1 MNKEL
6 QYAKILFVTLL
17 IGITLIFSGS
27 LIWNILEEYHS
38 ANEYARIE
46 TLASFNKDLLYRRW
60 ASMHGGVYV
69 PITQVTPPNPDLS
82 FLPERDI
89 ITSTGKIFTLM
100 NPAYMT
106 RQVNAIAEKQYGA
119 KGHITSLNPIRP
131 ENKADDW
138 ETKALQLFEKGDTE
152 YYSIEKINNQEY
164 MRFMHSMKVE
174 EGCLKCHAKQGYKV
188 GDIRGGISV
197 SIPMEKYNQIT
208 KAGIFNLTITH
219 VFIYLLI
226 IALTIIGFRQFLV
239 RLQKLDA
246 LQKKII
252 ESEKAYKDV
261 IENTSDLITIV
272 DKHGKIL
279 YINHASVNFYGLQP
293 TDCINRF
300 AFDFIFPDDVEF
312 TKSKFKEWLNS
323 DDTQFYIENRHLSA
337 SGKILQTAWN
347 VQIERSE
354 KEVLK
359 ITSIAR
365 DITER
370 KNNELL
376 LKTKN
381 DEIATQNQEYAL
393 INEELNKL
401 ISDLS
406 QVNDELN
413 TAREEVEISNNKLLQ
428 LNADKDRFLSILA
441 HDLKSPFLTIIGFL
455 ELLTKNVRN
464 YEIKK
469 IESQLAIISNSAITT
484 YNLLEDLLIWI
495 RSQMGKIPFNPY
507 NFNFTLVC
515 NEVIEIL
522 RANANAKN
530 ITIQI
535 IETENTTIY
544 ADMDMIKTIM
554 RNLLS
559 NAIKFTNSGGT
570 ITIKYEQNPSNITIS
585 VADTGIGMTPQEM
598 SKLFDVSQTHS
609 APGTANESGTGLG
622 LLLCK
627 EFVEKHSGKI
637 WVESESGIGSEFK
650 FMLPLFN

>member
-1 MNKEL
+1 
-6 QYAKILFVTLL
+6 
-17 IGITLIFSGS
+17 
-27 LIWNILEEYHS
+27 
-38 ANEYARIE
+38 
-46 TLASFNKDLLYRRW
+46 
-60 ASMHGGVYV
+60 
-69 PITQVTPPNPDLS
+69 
-82 FLPERDI
+82 
-89 ITSTGKIFTLM
+89 
-100 NPAYMT
+100 
-106 RQVNAIAEKQYGA
+106 
-119 KGHITSLNPIRP
+119 
-131 ENKADDW
+131 
-138 ETKALQLFEKGDTE
+138 
-152 YYSIEKINNQEY
+152 
-164 MRFMHSMKVE
+164 
-174 EGCLKCHAKQGYKV
+174 
-188 GDIRGGISV
+188 
-197 SIPMEKYNQIT
+197 
-208 KAGIFNLTITH
+208 
-219 VFIYLLI
+219 
-226 IALTIIGFRQFLV
+226 
-239 RLQKLDA
+239 
-246 LQKKII
+246 
-252 ESEKAYKDV
+252 
-261 IENTSDLITIV
+261 
-272 DKHGKIL
+272 
-279 YINHASVNFYGLQP
+279 
-293 TDCINRF
+293 
-300 AFDFIFPDDVEF
+300 
-312 TKSKFKEWLNS
+312 
-323 DDTQFYIENRHLSA
+323 
-337 SGKILQTAWN
+337 
-347 VQIERSE
+347 
-354 KEVLK
+354 
-359 ITSIAR
+359 
-365 DITER
+365 
-370 KNNELL
+370 
-376 LKTKN
+376 
-381 DEIATQNQEYAL
+381 
-393 INEELNKL
+393 
-401 ISDLS
+401 
-406 QVNDELN
+406 
-413 TAREEVEISNNKLLQ
+413 VEISNNKLLQ